1 MGFHVPLDTSLGM
14 ARDVW
19 EVVVRDKLIFIIS
32 IHRKRPSHRKTPTFK
47 LPGIWNIGLPTWAH
61 REMQEEGVVN

>member
-14 ARDVW
+14 ARDIL

-32 IHRKRPSHRKTPTFK
+32 IHRKRPSSIKTPKFK
-47 LPGIWNIGLPTWAH
+47 LPGIWNIVLPTCAH
-61 REMQEEGVVN
+61 H